1 METHAARDTTRM
13 HLGDLTDFPSIRAML
28 DAYRSATGMP
38 GGIIDAAHGSVLL
51 GDDWPA
57 VCRLFHRAHPESAA
71 QCRTRA
77 SAASAPGARE
87 QEHVF
92 TCGNG
97 LPGIRIPI
105 VVGQEH
111 LATLMFGPFRR
122 LEAPLDQAYFQEQAA
137 RLGYDAPAYAA
148 ALEQVPAF
156 AADAVEQALAFGR
169 AAAAFI
175 AAAAGNQKRLLA
187 ELAARQSAE
196 AALHEKAAFVAH
208 LVNAIPSPVFF
219 KDRSGI
225 YRECNDA
232 FAAMLRRDKAD
243 IIGKSAS
250 AITPADFARK
260 YADMDERL
268 YREGGVQRYEWS
280 VPDVSGV
287 VREYLFIKSIFVV
300 DDQPAGLIGIMTDIT
315 TRKQAE
321 KSLAA
326 LCLELERR
334 VRDRTKALASA
345 NERLVEVD
353 RMKSAFLST
362 VSHEVR
368 TPMTSILGF
377 VKLVVK
383 DMSKYV
389 APAIHDDAALKSK
402 VERIE
407 DNLQIIA
414 FEGERLTRLLN
425 DVLDAARIESGK
437 MQWEDQVFPIKDFLH
452 LAVDTIKGQ
461 VGPQLDVSLSDDG
474 SAPWVLADPD
484 RIMQVMMNLLNNAVK
499 FTAQGRIAVSLASK
513 PDGWLEIGVSDTGI
527 GIAADELDK
536 VFDSFHQTGQKS
548 GQDKPKGTGLGLSIC
563 KQVVEHYGGRIW
575 AESLP
580 GQGSRFVFLLPRHS
594 AVA

>member
-1 METHAARDTTRM
+1 MNTLSAMETPRM
-13 HLGDLTDFPSIRAML
+13 NLCDLTDFPSIQGLL

-38 GGIIDAAHGSVLL
+38 WGILDAVDDSVILGGDGP
-51 GDDWPA
+51 D
-57 VCRLFHRAHPESAA
+57 VCRLFHRAHPESNA
-71 QCRTRA
+71 QRPKSD
-77 SAASAPGARE
+77 SAAAVPAVAE
-87 QEHVF
+87 QERVF
-92 TCGNG
+92 ACGNG
-97 LPGIRIPI
+97 LSGVRIP
-105 VVGQEH
+105 VMVGEQH
-111 LATLMFGPFRR
+111 LATLAFGPFRR
-122 LEAPLDQAYFQEQAA
+122 LEKPLDPASFQKQAG
-137 RLGYDAPAYAA
+137 RLGSDGPAYAA
-148 ALEQVPAF
+148 ALEQAPAF
-156 AADAVEQALAFGR
+156 ADEAIEQTLAFGR
-169 AAAAFI
+169 AAASFI

-187 ELAARQSAE
+187 ELAARQAAE

-219 KDRSGI
+219 KDRGGV

-232 FAAMLRRDKAD
+232 FAAMLRRGKAE

-287 VREYLFIKSIFVV
+287 VREYLFTKSIFVV

-315 TRKQAE
+315 TRKQVE

-334 VRDRTKALASA
+334 VRDRTKELEAA
-345 NERLVEVD
+345 NERLMEVD

-389 APAIHDDAALKSK
+389 APAIQDDAALKSK
-402 VERIE
+402 MERIE

-437 MQWEDQVFPIKDFLH
+437 MQWEDQAFPIKDFLH

-461 VGPQLDVSLSDDG
+461 VGPQLDVSLNDDG

-484 RIMQVMMNLLNNAVK
+484 RIMQVMMNHYPFGFK
-499 FTAQGRIAVSLASK
+499 RTIRI
-513 PDGWLEIGVSDTGI
+513 
-527 GIAADELDK
+527 
-536 VFDSFHQTGQKS
+536 
-548 GQDKPKGTGLGLSIC
+548 
-563 KQVVEHYGGRIW
+563 
-575 AESLP
+575 
-580 GQGSRFVFLLPRHS
+580 
-594 AVA
+594 